1 MPLSG
6 GPADKY
12 GNLYEGRWTVA
23 CLLDLMDEKADSI
36 RLEVPGAEGKGFE
49 FRVKKGPVLE
59 YHQVKSAGRWSVN
72 RLSQDGVL
80 ADFADRLGDPAAE
93 CVFVSSELASE
104 LAELSDRAR
113 SSIDWEEFNR
123 EFLRSD
129 EKRKWFG
136 RFQIS
141 TQNISESDAYERL
154 NRIRVE
160 ACSEGFLRSV
170 TESRA
175 SALVDGDA
183 GTVVDVL
190 AEFALASVHQELT
203 ALDVWSHLEK
213 NGFKRRQ
220 WDKDPRVLSA
230 VSDANQRYITSL
242 RNQAI
247 GGDVLTREEVHTVED
262 LLRSGGGKSG
272 ILVTGEAGNWQER
285 CNVPSGG
292 QSGQ

>member
-1 MPLSG
+1 MFAYMTLVAFERCRQILVAEDISTNPGRTKLIMPLSG
-6 GPADKY
+6 GPSDKY
-12 GNLYEGRWTVA
+12 GNLYESRWTVA

-72 RLSQDGVL
+72 RLSRDGVL
-80 ADFADRLGDPAAE
+80 ADFANKLGDPATQ

-113 SSIDWEEFNR
+113 GSIDWEEFKR

-129 EKRKWFG
+129 EKRKWFD
-136 RFQIS
+136 RFRIS

-154 NRIRVE
+154 KRIRVE
-160 ACSEGFLRSV
+160 SCSERFLGSV

-183 GTVVDVL
+183 GSVVDVL
-190 AEFALASVHQELT
+190 AEFALASVHKERT
-203 ALDVWSHLEK
+203 ALDVWE
-213 NGFKRRQ
+213 
-220 WDKDPRVLSA
+220 PA
-230 VSDANQRYITSL
+230 
-242 RNQAI
+242 
-247 GGDVLTREEVHTVED
+247 
-262 LLRSGGGKSG
+262 GKKW
-272 ILVTGEAGNWQER
+272 L
-285 CNVPSGG
+285 
-292 QSGQ
+292 